1 MSSES
6 EPLWPYL
13 LLAVGW
19 SAACAYM
26 LIRARASRRSAS
38 PPSPPAA
45 TDSMPP
51 TTASQFGQWERDT
64 QAGRM

>member
-1 MSSES
+1 VISES

-26 LIRARASRRSAS
+26 LLRERTSRK
-38 PPSPPAA
+38 AA
-45 TDSMPP
+45 TPIAAADSMP
-51 TTASQFGQWERDT
+51 TQSSQSGPWERDT